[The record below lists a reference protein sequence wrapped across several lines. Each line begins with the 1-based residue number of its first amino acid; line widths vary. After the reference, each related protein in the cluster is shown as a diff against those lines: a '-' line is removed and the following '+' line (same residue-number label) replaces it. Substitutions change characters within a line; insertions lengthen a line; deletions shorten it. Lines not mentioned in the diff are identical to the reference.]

1 MDGRSGLSAG
11 TFACKQAPTG
21 KKFKDSSMAADK
33 DKELFQQALGVLGE
47 VRPLNSEPRVELKK
61 DFAESKLNQ
70 RARREAAMQQTAAEL
85 NPLAGEFVE
94 PVDPWDPIAFKR
106 DGVQNGVYRN
116 LRLGKYRVDARLDL
130 HRHTVEMARRALYEF
145 VRDCVQ
151 ADVRCALVTHG
162 KGEGRKQPAVLK
174 SCVNAWLPQ
183 LEEVLAFHSAQKP
196 HGGLGATYLLLRKS
210 ERKRQENLEQHR
222 RKRI

>member
-1 MDGRSGLSAG
+1 M
-11 TFACKQAPTG
+11 TT
-21 KKFKDSSMAADK
+21 DSD
-33 DKELFQQALGVLGE
+33 LFQDALGELGD
-47 VRPLNSEPRVELKK
+47 VRPLEQERKVALRK
-61 DFAESKLNQ
+61 DDARTQVNR
-70 RARREAAMQQTAAEL
+70 RARREAATAETAREL

-94 PVDPWDPIAFKR
+94 PVDPWDPLEFKR

-130 HRHTVEMARRALYEF
+130 HRHTVEMARRAVFDF
-145 VRDCVQ
+145 VRDCLE

-162 KGEGRKQPAVLK
+162 KGEGRKQPALLK

-183 LEEVLAFHSAQKP
+183 LPEVLAFHSAQKQ

-210 ERKRQENLEQHR
+210 ERKRQDNLERHQR
-222 RKRI
+222 RK